1 MVDAVQ
7 VYTRQPDNLTPAKKM
22 NLQNPHAPDL
32 IAAQTL
38 AYAPCG
44 FAIGAF
50 EAETESADYGACA
63 FVLNGLRIR
72 FRVAKTTPTKTGQF
86 VTLWKRIGKGPIQPF
101 ELTDPVDTFVVSTR
115 SGAHFGQFVF
125 PKAVLV
131 AKDVVAQGGR
141 GGKRAIRVY
150 PPWDTAT
157 SRQAHNT
164 QTWQAAYFVDL
175 SAGTLVDLARVQSL
189 FARRIGA

>member
-1 MVDAVQ
+1 M
-7 VYTRQPDNLTPAKKM
+7 P
-22 NLQNPHAPDL
+22 PDL

-50 EAETESADYGACA
+50 ETERESADYCA
-63 FVLNGLRIR
+63 SALVLNGLRVH

-86 VTLWKRIGKGPIQPF
+86 VTLWKRVGKGPIQPF
-101 ELTDPVDTFVVSTR
+101 DLSDAVDTFVVSTR
-115 SGAHFGQFVF
+115 SGPRFGQFVF
-125 PKAVLV
+125 PKAVLA
-131 AKDVVAQGGR
+131 AKDVVAQGGL

-157 SRQAHNT
+157 SRQAQNT
-164 QTWQAAYFVDL
+164 QAWQAAYFVDL
-175 SAGTLVDLARVQSL
+175 SAGTRVDLARVRSL
-189 FARRIGA
+189 YASDGFS